1 MHSQKKIRECA
12 LLKTLLSEL
21 INITGLSACANR
33 YKSIWI
39 LFKWQYKE
47 IQADNL
53 GSSSSIQHFQSSK
66 RPINKF

>member
-1 MHSQKKIRECA
+1 MHPLEKMRECA
-12 LLKTLLSEL
+12 LLKTLLSEH
-21 INITGLSACANR
+21 INISSLSACANR

-53 GSSSSIQHFQSSK
+53 GSSGSIQHFQSFK